1 MVKLALKRA
10 DLSDL
15 VASDP
20 GLRQT
25 PFIKALG
32 GLAEAVLKQGT
43 ARRYPNHAVLF
54 QQGDAGS
61 SLFFVLKGEVRLSG
75 RKGSESVEL
84 GTAGWGDVFGEAE
97 VLSGATARSGFAV
110 AQGDVD
116 VAEFPR
122 GALLDRGQL
131 LRALAGFLEP
141 ITVARTAAL
150 HEMTDFMNRW

>member
-1 MVKLALKRA
+1 MVKVALKRA

-15 VASDP
+15 IVSDE
-20 GLRQT
+20 GLRAT

-32 GLAEAVLKQGT
+32 GLAESVLKQGT
-43 ARRYPNHAVLF
+43 ARRYPNRAVLF
-54 QQGDAGS
+54 QQGDAGT

-75 RKGSESVEL
+75 RKGTESVEL
-84 GTAGWGDVFGEAE
+84 GTAVRGDVFGEGE
-97 VLSGATARSGFAV
+97 VLSAEPLRAGFAV

-122 GALLDRGQL
+122 SALLHRGEL
-131 LRALAGFLEP
+131 MREVSIFLKP
-141 ITVARTAAL
+141 IKAARQNAL